1 MNTLKTF
8 VLVGVL
14 MALFVWVGYVW
25 GGPVGATIALLI
37 SLVMNFVTF
46 WWSDRI
52 VLAIYR
58 ARPVDPSDNPRLYAI
73 VEDLAR
79 EVHLPTPK
87 VYVIPSEA
95 PNAFATGRGPH
106 HAAVAVTE
114 GLLRIMD
121 DDELAGVIGHE
132 LGHVRN
138 RDILTGTVVASVVGA
153 ISWISIM
160 ARWAMIFGGGR
171 RSSRDSG
178 NAIALLAI
186 AILAPILAL
195 ILQAMISRRRE
206 FAADRAGAENA
217 GTPRGLMSALSKL
230 EAYSRGGQ
238 IKAGPATAHMF
249 IMNPLSARG
258 FSKLFSTHPPVEER
272 IEALRRLA

>member
-8 VLVGVL
+8 TLVGIL

-25 GGPVGATIALLI
+25 GGPQGATIALFL
-37 SLVMNFVTF
+37 SLAMNFVTF
-46 WWSDRI
+46 WWSDKI
-52 VLAIYR
+52 VLAMYH
-58 ARPVDPSDNPRLYAI
+58 ARPVERGDNPRLLAI
-73 VEDLAR
+73 VEELAR
-79 EVHLPTPK
+79 EVDLPTPK
-87 VYVIPSEA
+87 VYVIPSDA

-114 GLLRIMD
+114 GLLRIMN
-121 DDELAGVIGHE
+121 DDELAGVIAHE
-132 LGHVRN
+132 LGHVRH
-138 RDILTGTVVASVVGA
+138 RDILTGTIVASVVGA
-153 ISWISIM
+153 ISWISVM

-171 RSSRDSG
+171 RSSRNSG
-178 NAIALLAI
+178 NAVALLVI
-186 AILAPILAL
+186 AILAPILAMV
-195 ILQAMISRRRE
+195 LQAMISRRRE

-217 GTPRGLMSALSKL
+217 GTPQGLMSALGKL

-238 IKAGPATAHMF
+238 IQAGPATAHMF

-258 FSKLFSTHPPVEER
+258 FSRLFSTHPPVEER